1 MAPVL
6 YETSLKKPSALTF
19 SPFQFIT
26 FGKFALINSK
36 KSE

>member
-19 SPFQFIT
+19 SPFHFIT